1 MRPKPTP
8 ALTTLVLLHSCLS
21 VLNAVTDQ
29 TDTSLHADDIS
40 GNTTYELQD
49 FVIKDQQMANLRPVS
64 TYQNPISNLDF
75 EPRVDLQARSM
86 AEAQGDVT
94 VRGGI
99 FENTGFRIGSA
110 TLIDPQTGHYFAE
123 LPIAPEML
131 GGPQVLTGTENAL
144 YGFNSTVGTLS
155 YSLTRISEGG
165 SATAGFGD
173 HDLNFQRLH
182 QGITGTMGTHSD
194 WTWGAEAEISRSESD
209 GTRAY
214 SDHDFFRA
222 GGRFQI
228 VGPHSQTDLFAGY
241 QSKFFGQFG
250 MYTGDVFLAF
260 DPYETENLKTR
271 LFLLNHHQNYGT
283 ENHFELT
290 AYTRR
295 HSDHY
300 QFNRFAPNQNFIH
313 ETDVHALAL
322 SGRHALDAKLALNYV
337 GQITADGIDS
347 TNLEQSFTSRTS
359 YKLTL
364 LPEYRID
371 LNPSEQLTLRT
382 GASLDGSNRDS
393 EQASVLADIT
403 WTRSRNGGGTD
414 KAYLAYTESSQVAGY
429 TAIGGST
436 TAGLF
441 RSNPDLKRETS
452 RSIEFGVGLDRTD
465 WTLDLALF
473 YRWDHDLV
481 DWTFDSLAPF
491 AARAANPVDI
501 ETLGFEG
508 IVTRRWDRVQA
519 IASYT
524 YLHKD
529 EDYRS
534 ATIIGS
540 FYALNFPEHRATL
553 GIIWDALPNLQLR
566 LDNELRA
573 QAANPL
579 RSGPDEAAYT
589 HLGISFYPPQI
600 PGLECFAAFDK
611 PWDKDFQEIPGTPGR
626 GDQVSAGI
634 TYSW

>member
-1 MRPKPTP
+1 MTP
-8 ALTTLVLLHSCLS
+8 RAQLTLTILLLHSCRSLLS
-21 VLNAVTDQ
+21 AAGLQPDASILANA
-29 TDTSLHADDIS
+29 AP
-40 GNTTYELQD
+40 GNTAYELKD

-75 EPRVDLQARSM
+75 EPRVDLQARGM

-131 GGPQVLTGTENAL
+131 SGPQVLTGTDNAL

-155 YSLTRISEGG
+155 YGLTRISTGG

-182 QGITGTMGTHSD
+182 QGITGTLGERSD

-209 GTRAY
+209 GTRAF
-214 SDHDFFRA
+214 SDHDFLRT

-260 DPYETENLKTR
+260 DPFETENLKTR
-271 LFLLNHHQNYGT
+271 LFLLNHHHSYGAENY
-283 ENHFELT
+283 FELT

-300 QFNRFAPNQNFIH
+300 QFNRSAPNQNFIH
-313 ETDVHALAL
+313 ETDVHVLAL
-322 SGRHALDAKLALNYV
+322 SGRQALSPKLNLNYA
-337 GQITADGIDS
+337 GQITADAIDS
-347 TNLEQSFTSRTS
+347 TNLEQNFTSRTS

-371 LNPSEQLTLRT
+371 LNSSEQLTLRA
-382 GASLDGSNRDS
+382 GASLDGTNRDD
-393 EQASVLADIT
+393 EQGSILADAT
-403 WTRSRNGGGTD
+403 WTRTRTGGASD
-414 KAYLAYTESSQVAGY
+414 RAYLAYTESSQVAGY

-441 RSNPDLKRETS
+441 RSNPNLERETS
-452 RSIEFGVGLDRTD
+452 RNLELGVGLDRPH

-473 YRWDHDLV
+473 YRWDRDLV

-508 IVTRRWDRVQA
+508 IVTRRWDRLQA
-519 IASYT
+519 VASYT

-534 ATIIGS
+534 ATILGS

-553 GIIWDALPNLQLR
+553 GVIWDALPNLQLR
-566 LDNELRA
+566 LDNEFRT
-573 QAANPL
+573 QESNPL
-579 RSGPDEAAYT
+579 RSGPDTGAYF
-589 HLGISFYPPQI
+589 HLGISFYPTQI

-611 PWDKDFQEIPGTPGR
+611 PWDEDFQEIPGTPGR
-626 GDQVSAGI
+626 SDQVSAGL
-634 TYSW
+634 TYHW